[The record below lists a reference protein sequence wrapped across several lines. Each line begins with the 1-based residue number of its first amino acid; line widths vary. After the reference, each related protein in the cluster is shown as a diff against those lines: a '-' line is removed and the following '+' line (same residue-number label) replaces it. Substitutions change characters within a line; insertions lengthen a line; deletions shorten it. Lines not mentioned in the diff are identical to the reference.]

1 MSSDEL
7 VYLGILAVSISVGF
21 LFRYLS
27 EYFGNLKCSIKNPPK
42 KVSRDSATLVISEL
56 CNVLLCFG
64 FLQFQ
69 RHLRNLTAAGDWWII
84 LSFHLHSRSPGEA
97 GHRASARPPFYRRH
111 LSHPHAPLAGDRDW
125 NMDNHKKL
133 LAVRSSRL
141 HFLLFYIFN
150 AFSSHC
156 LGQFWFISV
165 ELSLFNLEW
174 FPLPTK

>member
-27 EYFGNLKCSIKNPPK
+27 EYFGNLKCSIKNQK

-69 RHLRNLTAAGDWWII
+69 RHLRNLTAAGD
-84 LSFHLHSRSPGEA
+84 
-97 GHRASARPPFYRRH
+97 
-111 LSHPHAPLAGDRDW
+111 
-125 NMDNHKKL
+125 
-133 LAVRSSRL
+133 
-141 HFLLFYIFN
+141 
-150 AFSSHC
+150 
-156 LGQFWFISV
+156 
-165 ELSLFNLEW
+165 
-174 FPLPTK
+174 